1 MKSFPDVSPSESKF
15 LESDNQAKTAPSFWR
30 MARNNVRLLYQSP
43 PIQKAPR
50 DGALPLSFN
59 QERLWQ
65 LEQLQPDTSVHNI
78 LHSFQLVGALN
89 VTALEQ
95 SLHEITRRHEI
106 LRTFFR
112 TENGEPVQVILPE
125 MLIRVDYIDLRD
137 LPTEQQQA
145 EIERRAIAQAEV
157 PFDLS
162 QAPLWRVALLQL
174 AEQEHV
180 LLRTIHHIV
189 FDGMSHSVFVRELGA
204 LYSAFVGGQASPLLD
219 LPVQYAD
226 FAWTQRQWLQ
236 GDSLRLQLE
245 YWQQQLHGT
254 VPSLALPIDYPRS
267 PVTSYQGGVQSQV
280 LSTDLTNHLKL
291 LSANQGVSLFV
302 TLFAAFNILLHQ
314 HTGQEDMV
322 ICTPVA
328 GRHRAE
334 ARGLIGYFNNVV
346 VLRTD
351 LSANPSF
358 CQLLERVSESFME
371 GSKHQD
377 VPLQLVADLPNLRR
391 TPLTR
396 AMFVLQN
403 TPTPSLDLAGLTVSS
418 VFVNREIANFDI
430 SLSLSENNGQLTATF
445 QYKTDLFRPETVIH
459 LLQRYEQLLAQL
471 VLNPD
476 LKLSELRSFKP
487 SECKPSELTKSTAK
501 YIEGDRVDSLPDK
514 ISVAPRTLLE
524 QQLAQVWE
532 EVLAIP
538 SVGVNDNFF
547 ELGGHSLLAV
557 SLFSKLEKQFGRS
570 LPLSTLLMAP
580 TIAQLAEYLERSGP
594 SQVQQAIVPLKPG
607 SGQPP
612 IFLIHDGNG
621 EILLYQELANR
632 LSADVPVYG
641 VQPYSADGCPIL
653 HTRIEEMVAY
663 YIEKIREVQPEGPYF
678 LGGLCAGGVLAFEMA
693 RQLQLQGQSIGMVA
707 IMDAADVEAEE
718 KVGYIANQRRDSFSK
733 VFRDSQSMKPFERGV
748 FILNQVRKKVT
759 NLVSYEIQKR
769 YKTLH
774 DRGQLQLFRY
784 CLDRKLPI
792 PHWLKAIPV
801 RTILVW
807 AQAQYVPD
815 TVLQGEVLLLR
826 ATEKSS
832 MFDGTPID
840 DTPYVERYADPL
852 LGWKHRV
859 TADVKVCDVP
869 GGHSSMLQE
878 PNVQVMAKMIQSY
891 WNGVQK
897 SGIVLNSNIQR
908 AA

>member
-1 MKSFPDVSPSESKF
+1 MKSFPDESPSESQS

-30 MARNNVRLLYQSP
+30 MARNNVHLLYQSP

-50 DGALPLSFN
+50 DGVLPLSFN

-78 LHSFQLVGALN
+78 LHSFRLVGSLN

-112 TENGEPVQVILPE
+112 TENGEPVQVVLAEICTG
-125 MLIRVDYIDLRD
+125 IDYVDLRN
-137 LPTEQQQA
+137 LTPEQQQA
-145 EIERRAIAQAEV
+145 EIERRAIAQAEA

-180 LLRTIHHIV
+180 LLRTIHHII

-204 LYSAFVGGQASPLLD
+204 LYSAFVGGQTSPLLD

-254 VPSLALPIDYPRS
+254 VPPLALPIDYPRS
-267 PVTSYQGGVQSQV
+267 PVTSYRGGVQSQV
-280 LSTDLTNHLKL
+280 LSADLTHALKA

-302 TLFAAFNILLHQ
+302 LLFAAFNTLLHQ

-334 ARGLIGYFNNVV
+334 TRGLIGYFNNVV

-358 CQLLERVSESFME
+358 CQLLQRVSESFME
-371 GSKHQD
+371 ASKHQD
-377 VPLQLVADLPNLRR
+377 VPLQLVANLPNLRR

-403 TPTPSLDLAGLTVSS
+403 TPTPCLDLAGLTVSS
-418 VFVNREIANFDI
+418 VLVNREIANFDI
-430 SLSLSENNGQLTATF
+430 SLSLSEKDGQLTAAL
-445 QYKTDLFRPETVIH
+445 QYKTNLFRPATVAH
-459 LLQRYEQLLAQL
+459 LLERYEQLLAQL

-476 LKLSELRSFKP
+476 LKLSELCSF
-487 SECKPSELTKSTAK
+487 KPSELTKSTAK
-501 YIEGDRVDSLPDK
+501 YIEGDRVDLLPDK
-514 ISVAPRTLLE
+514 ISVAPGTPLE

-557 SLFSKLEKQFGRS
+557 SLFSKLEKQFGRP

-580 TIAQLAEYLERSGP
+580 TIAQLAEYLEQPES
-594 SQVQQAIVPLKPG
+594 SQMQQAIVPLKPG

-621 EILLYQELANR
+621 EVLLYQELANR
-632 LSADVPVYG
+632 LAADVPVYG

-663 YIEKIREVQPEGPYF
+663 YIEKVREVQPEGPYF
-678 LGGLCAGGVLAFEMA
+678 LGGLCAGGVLAFEIA

-718 KVGYIANQRRDSFSK
+718 KAGYIANQRWNSFSK
-733 VFRDSQSMKPFERGV
+733 VFRDSKSMKPLERGV
-748 FILNQVRKKVT
+748 FILNQVRQKVT

-769 YKTLH
+769 YKTLR
-774 DRGQLQLFRY
+774 DRVQLQLFRY
-784 CLDRKLPI
+784 CLDRQLPI
-792 PHWLKAIPV
+792 PRWLKAIPV

-815 TVLQGEVLLLR
+815 TALQGDVLLLR
-826 ATEKSS
+826 ATEKSPI
-832 MFDGTPID
+832 FDGTPID
-840 DTPYVERYADPL
+840 DTPYVELYADPL
-852 LGWKHRV
+852 LGWKQRV

-878 PNVQVMAKMIQSY
+878 PNVQVMAEIIQSY

-897 SGIVLNSNIQR
+897 SAIALRANIQR
-908 AA
+908 VA

>member
-1 MKSFPDVSPSESKF
+1 MKSFPDALPSESKS
-15 LESDNQAKTAPSFWR
+15 LELDNQAKTALNFWR

-50 DGALPLSFN
+50 DGVLPLSFN

-78 LHSFQLVGALN
+78 LHSFRLVGSLN
-89 VTALEQ
+89 VTVLEQ
-95 SLHEITRRHEI
+95 SLYEITRRHEI

-112 TENGEPVQVILPE
+112 TENGQPVQVVLPE
-125 MLIRVDYIDLRD
+125 MLIRVDYIDLCD
-137 LPTEQQQA
+137 LTPEQQQA
-145 EIERRAIAQAEV
+145 EVERRAIAQAEA

-174 AEQEHV
+174 AEQEYV
-180 LLRTIHHIV
+180 LLRTIHHII

-204 LYSAFVGGQASPLLD
+204 LYSAFVAGQASPLLD

-254 VPSLALPIDYPRS
+254 VPPLALPIDYPRS

-280 LSTDLTNHLKL
+280 LSADLTHALKA

-302 TLFAAFNILLHQ
+302 TLLAAFNTLLHQ

-334 ARGLIGYFNNVV
+334 TRGLIGYFNNIL

-358 CQLLERVSESFME
+358 CQLLQRVSESFME

-377 VPLQLVADLPNLRR
+377 VPLQLVANLPNLKR

-403 TPTPSLDLAGLTVSS
+403 TPTPCLDLAGLTVSS

-430 SLSLSENNGQLTATF
+430 SLSLSEKDGQLTAAL
-445 QYKTDLFRPETVIH
+445 QYKTDLFRPTTVTH
-459 LLQRYEQLLAQL
+459 LLERYEQLLAQL
-471 VLNPD
+471 VLNPE
-476 LKLSELRSFKP
+476 LQLAELRSFKP
-487 SECKPSELTKSTAK
+487 NELTKSAAK

-514 ISVAPRTLLE
+514 ISVAPRTPLE

-538 SVGVNDNFF
+538 SVGVDDNFF
-547 ELGGHSLLAV
+547 ELGGYSLLAV

-580 TIAQLAEYLERSGP
+580 TIAQLAEYLEQPES
-594 SQVQQAIVPLKPG
+594 SQLQQAIVPLKPG

-621 EILLYQELANR
+621 EVLLYQELANR
-632 LSADVPVYG
+632 LAAEVPVYG
-641 VQPYSADGCPIL
+641 VQPYRADGCPIL

-718 KVGYIANQRRDSFSK
+718 KAGYIANQRRDSFSK
-733 VFRDSQSMKPFERGV
+733 VFRDSKSMQPFARGV

-759 NLVSYEIQKR
+759 NLVRYEIQKR
-769 YKTLH
+769 YKALR
-774 DRGQLQLFRY
+774 DRVQLQLFRY
-784 CLDRKLPI
+784 CLDRQLPI
-792 PHWLKAIPV
+792 PRWLKAIPV

-807 AQAQYVPD
+807 AQAQYAPD
-815 TVLQGEVLLLR
+815 TALQGDVLLIR

-832 MFDGTPID
+832 IFDGTPID
-840 DTPYVERYADPL
+840 DTPYVELYADPL

-878 PNVQVMAKMIQSY
+878 PNVQVMAEMIQSY

-897 SGIVLNSNIQR
+897 STIALNSNIQR

>member
-1 MKSFPDVSPSESKF
+1 MKSCSDALPSESKS
-15 LESDNQAKTAPSFWR
+15 LESGDQAKATPNFWR

-43 PIQKAPR
+43 PIQKVSR
-50 DGALPLSFN
+50 EGALPLSFN

-78 LHSFQLVGALN
+78 LHSFWLVGSLN
-89 VTALEQ
+89 VTVLQQ

-106 LRTFFR
+106 LRTVFR
-112 TENGEPVQVILPE
+112 TEHGEPVQVVLAEVCID
-125 MLIRVDYIDLRD
+125 IDYVDLRN
-137 LPTEQQQA
+137 LTTEQQQA
-145 EIERRAIAQAEV
+145 EIERRAIAQAEA

-174 AEQEHV
+174 ADQEYV
-180 LLRTIHHIV
+180 LLRSIHHII

-204 LYSAFVGGQASPLLD
+204 LYSAFVGGQSSPLLD

-236 GDSLRLQLE
+236 GESLRLQLE

-254 VPSLALPIDYPRS
+254 VPPLALPIDYPRS

-280 LSTDLTNHLKL
+280 LSADLTNDLKV

-302 TLFAAFNILLHQ
+302 TLFAAFNTLLHQ

-328 GRHRAE
+328 GRQRAE
-334 ARGLIGYFNNVV
+334 TRGLIGYFNNVV

-351 LSANPSF
+351 LSADPSF
-358 CQLLERVSESFME
+358 RQVLERVSESFME
-371 GSKHQD
+371 ASKHQD
-377 VPLQLVADLPNLRR
+377 VPLQLVADFPNLKR

-430 SLSLSENNGQLTATF
+430 SLSLSEKDGQLTAAL
-445 QYKTDLFRPETVIH
+445 QYKIDLFRPETVVH
-459 LLQRYEQLLAQL
+459 LLERYEQLLAQL

-476 LKLSELRSFKP
+476 LQLSELRSFKP
-487 SECKPSELTKSTAK
+487 SEVTKSTTK
-501 YIEGDRVDSLPDK
+501 YIEGDRVDLLPDK
-514 ISVAPRTLLE
+514 ISVAPRTPLE
-524 QQLAQVWE
+524 KKLAQVWE

-538 SVGVNDNFF
+538 SVGIYDNFF

-570 LPLSTLLMAP
+570 LPLSTLLTAP
-580 TIAQLAEYLERSGP
+580 TIAQLAEYLDQSGS
-594 SQVQQAIVPLKPG
+594 SQIQEAIVPLKPG
-607 SGQPP
+607 SGKPP

-632 LSADVPVYG
+632 LSAGAPVYG
-641 VQPYSADGCPIL
+641 VQPYSAGGCPIL
-653 HTRIEEMVAY
+653 HTRIEEMVVY

-678 LGGLCAGGVLAFEMA
+678 LGGLCAGGVLAFEIA
-693 RQLQLQGQSIGMVA
+693 RQLQLQGQSIGMVV
-707 IMDAADVEAEE
+707 IMDAADVEAGE
-718 KVGYIANQRRDSFSK
+718 KSGYIANQRRDSFSK
-733 VFRDSQSMKPFERGV
+733 VFYDSKHMKVLERGV

-769 YKTLH
+769 YKALR
-774 DRGQLQLFRY
+774 DRAQLQLFRY
-784 CLDRKLPI
+784 CLERQLSLPQ
-792 PHWLKAIPV
+792 WLTDIPV

-807 AQAQYVPD
+807 AQEQYVPD
-815 TVLQGEVLLLR
+815 TTLQGDVLLLR
-826 ATEKSS
+826 ATKKSS
-832 MFDGTPID
+832 IFDGTSID
-840 DTPYVERYADPL
+840 DTPYVDLYADPL
-852 LGWKHRV
+852 LGWQSRV
-859 TADVKVCDVP
+859 TGSVKAFDIP

-878 PNVQVMAKMIQSY
+878 PNVNAMAKIIQTY
-891 WNGVQK
+891 WDSVQK
-897 SGIVLNSNIQR
+897 SARELDSETQQ